1 MGYLRGLAV
10 AGLALLVGHGPA
22 RADEPMDGT
31 FRAGRACEALV
42 SIRKDT
48 NPGQVI
54 TGPGLSYRLLA
65 RNQKKPTHYRIEVPD
80 AEPSERWV
88 KAECGKVI
96 PPAPGEAPAPA
107 AKPKPIDLSYVLA
120 LSWQPAF
127 CETNQKRPE
136 CRWQT
141 GQRHDASY
149 LSLHG
154 LWPQP
159 STKAYCDLPAAV
171 RGAGEG
177 GRWKDIPDI
186 ALSLATRAEL
196 ETVMPGTKSLL
207 ERHEWT
213 KHGSCYPADAE
224 TYFKDSIRLLKEVN
238 ASPVADLLL
247 RSVGRRVTAAD
258 IRSAFDQGFGTGAGN
273 RVRVICKDD
282 GGRRLIAELT
292 IGLKGDIPAGTG
304 LSDLMQAAS
313 PIDPGCPAGI
323 LDPVG
328 PQ

>member
-80 AEPSERWV
+80 AVPSERWV

-96 PPAPGEAPAPA
+96 PPAPSEAPAPA

-154 LWPQP
+154 
-159 STKAYCDLPAAV
+159 
-171 RGAGEG
+171 
-177 GRWKDIPDI
+177 
-186 ALSLATRAEL
+186 
-196 ETVMPGTKSLL
+196 
-207 ERHEWT
+207 
-213 KHGSCYPADAE
+213 
-224 TYFKDSIRLLKEVN
+224 
-238 ASPVADLLL
+238 
-247 RSVGRRVTAAD
+247 
-258 IRSAFDQGFGTGAGN
+258 
-273 RVRVICKDD
+273 
-282 GGRRLIAELT
+282 
-292 IGLKGDIPAGTG
+292 
-304 LSDLMQAAS
+304 
-313 PIDPGCPAGI
+313 
-323 LDPVG
+323 
-328 PQ
+328 